1 MLTVSIE
8 HTHSR
13 RPSHA
18 GMILK
23 MHYLEPL
30 NLTITA
36 LAERIGI
43 SRKTLSAIVNGRA
56 AVTVDIALR
65 LAKAFNTS
73 PELWLNLQRKVDLWE
88 AQQLPNTWHTIEP
101 FALATPSVQA

>member
-1 MLTVSIE
+1 MLTMS
-8 HTHSR
+8 TTYTQSR

-18 GMILK
+18 GIVLK

-36 LAERIGI
+36 LAERINI

-56 AVTVDIALR
+56 SVTVDIALR

-73 PELWLNLQRKVDLWE
+73 PELWLNLQRKVDLWD
-88 AQQLPNTWHTIEP
+88 AQQIPNSWHNIEP
-101 FALATPSVQA
+101 FAVPNAQPTM

>member
-1 MLTVSIE
+1 MLTM
-8 HTHSR
+8 HGTQSR

-18 GMILK
+18 GIILK

-36 LAERIGI
+36 LAERINI

-56 AVTVDIALR
+56 SVTVDIALR
-65 LAKAFNTS
+65 LARAFNTT

-88 AQQLPNTWHTIEP
+88 AQQVPNTWHSIEP
-101 FALATPSVQA
+101 FAVPLPSATV

>member
-1 MLTVSIE
+1 MLTIYG
-8 HTHSR
+8 TQSR

-18 GMILK
+18 GIILK

-36 LAERIGI
+36 LAEHINL

-73 PELWLNLQRKVDLWE
+73 PELWLNIQRKVDLWD
-88 AQQLPNTWHTIEP
+88 AQQVPNTWHDIEP
-101 FALATPSVQA
+101 FAASPSNATI